1 MWPEQA
7 EPSAGLSP
15 MALQGSP
22 GRAEDRAR
30 SWVSGPGL
38 QLQGLGSAAGDQHSD
53 LFGCFEMGVKVIQ
66 EKGIMEQGKEQL
78 WLLKRDLSAA
88 AGTLGRAEFVPCL
101 LRPGSVP
108 KVPWLLPAQSC
119 FRLLVQWE

>member
-53 LFGCFEMGVKVIQ
+53 LFGCFEMDVKVIQ
-66 EKGIMEQGKEQL
+66 EKGIMDRAKNSSGFSRETCLQL
-78 WLLKRDLSAA
+78 QAHWEELSSFHA
-88 AGTLGRAEFVPCL
+88 F
-101 LRPGSVP
+101 
-108 KVPWLLPAQSC
+108 
-119 FRLLVQWE
+119 